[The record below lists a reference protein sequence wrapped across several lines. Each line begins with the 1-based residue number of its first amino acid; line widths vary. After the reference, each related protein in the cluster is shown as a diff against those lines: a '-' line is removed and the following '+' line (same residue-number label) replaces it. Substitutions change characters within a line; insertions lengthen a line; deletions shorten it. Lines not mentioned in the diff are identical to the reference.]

1 MLGLYIHIPFC
12 EKICDYCDFFTIQ
25 GPIRLRGEFVDLL
38 FREISAFGARHP
50 GVLSQVETLYLGG
63 GTPSMLSPE
72 MLSRLYSILDEAGVP
87 LFSLKESTMEFNPES
102 TDMERLSVAMENG
115 VTRVSLGLQSFR
127 PELLQSV
134 GRRHT
139 PEAGLAALERLLSQ
153 SRLRV
158 TADLMF
164 NLPGQTLSQFLG
176 DLDRLS
182 AYPLGHISFYGL
194 KVDPRTRLGHRLE
207 KGLVQV
213 DEDLYGDMY
222 REGVKLLESKGFER
236 YEVSNFARPGE
247 ESLHNM
253 NYWRRGQ
260 YLAFGPSA
268 HAFFGGARFHA
279 PDRYPEWR
287 RYVEAGCPES
297 LLTKDPI
304 GHDEAIAELIQLSL
318 RTKYGLDVTALQE
331 MGVRLSERV
340 VSKWIGRDFL
350 KRQGDNLVLEGDG
363 WLFMDTVVADLYSNL
378 E

>member
-1 MLGLYIHIPFC
+1 MLGLYVHIPFC

-25 GPIRLRGEFVDLL
+25 GPNRLHGEYLDLL
-38 FREISAFGARHP
+38 SREISAFSERHP

-63 GTPSMLSPE
+63 GTPSILSPE
-72 MLSRLYSILDEAGVP
+72 ALSRLFSILGEAGVP
-87 LFSLKESTMEFNPES
+87 LQRLTESTMEFNPES
-102 TDMERLSVAMENG
+102 TDAERLSVAVENG
-115 VTRVSLGLQSFR
+115 ITRASLGLQSLR
-127 PELLQSV
+127 PELLQAV

-139 PEAGLAALERLLSQ
+139 PEAGLVALERLLSEPA
-153 SRLRV
+153 LRV

-164 NLPGQTLSQFLG
+164 NLPGQTVSQFLE
-176 DLDRLS
+176 DLERLS

-222 REGVKLLESKGFER
+222 REGVRLLETKGFER

-247 ESLHNM
+247 ESLHNL

-268 HAFFGGARFHA
+268 HGFFEGVRFHA

-287 RYVEAGCPES
+287 HYVEAGCPEGM
-297 LLTKDPI
+297 LAKDPI
-304 GHDEAIAELIQLSL
+304 GHEEAVAELIQLSL
-318 RTKYGLDVTALQE
+318 RTKYGLDVAALQNL
-331 MGVRLSERV
+331 GAGLSEKS
-340 VSKWIGRDFL
+340 VSKWVGKGYL
-350 KRQGDNLVLEGDG
+350 KRQGGGLVLDGDG